1 MVIEN
6 DVVQVESFETT
17 SQKAK
22 RTPATHKSHSPAKL
36 GRRALVEGTF
46 DAIDGDKPV
55 RPQRGWLSSGST
67 TGDYVYD
74 NIGGFG
80 SFLYVI
86 DTGFLTTHDVS
97 ALF

>member
-6 DVVQVESFETT
+6 VAVQLNPSFETT

-22 RTPATHKSHSPAKL
+22 QTPAIRSPAKL

-55 RPQRGWLSSGST
+55 RPQRG
-67 TGDYVYD
+67 
-74 NIGGFG
+74 
-80 SFLYVI
+80 
-86 DTGFLTTHDVS
+86 
-97 ALF
+97 